1 MNKHK
6 QDLMTWYSVNS
17 ISRSICRSKPFIPYK
32 QRRSFS
38 ILKQLYREQIVFF
51 DTIKRQIPKH
61 TVSGFILRFI
71 LVSLDSLVSHFVTY
85 IPLMALFTSSFQSQS
100 ANSPLTKQYFFIIT
114 RDRHW
119 SQNLNM
125 SLCRPHWIT
134 W

>member
-6 QDLMTWYSVNS
+6 QGFKTWYSVNS

-61 TVSGFILRFI
+61 TVSGFILRFTRLTSLTFCNIHIYYCWHCLLHHFNHNQPIHHCWPNNIFFSI
-71 LVSLDSLVSHFVTY
+71 LPEIATE
-85 IPLMALFTSSFQSQS
+85 ART
-100 ANSPLTKQYFFIIT
+100 
-114 RDRHW
+114 
-119 SQNLNM
+119 
-125 SLCRPHWIT
+125 WICHCVDHT
-134 W
+134 G